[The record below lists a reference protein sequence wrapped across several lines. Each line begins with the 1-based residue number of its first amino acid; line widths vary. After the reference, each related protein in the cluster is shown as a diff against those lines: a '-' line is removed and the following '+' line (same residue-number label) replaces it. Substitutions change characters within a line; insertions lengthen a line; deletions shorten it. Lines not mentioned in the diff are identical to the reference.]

1 MIHGIMIHGIMMHW
15 FDISAGLLLLI
26 GCLWSCWRG
35 FTREIVSLLSM
46 MAVIILSA
54 RAYPH
59 VVRLLEPL
67 TSLTLLRQTMG
78 SSAIVLAAILAY
90 IIVVKLVRRLLATDR
105 PSVRQRLL
113 GGLVGGVKAAV
124 LMAALLTLW
133 TCLNPQAAARLTAES
148 KMAPLLL
155 QTAQLM
161 TPLLPADRQTSSTS
175 AVYPKTRAM
184 HQPNPP
190 GISPR
195 DDQALRRLIR
205 ERLREP

>member
-1 MIHGIMIHGIMMHW
+1 MIHGIMMHG
-15 FDISAGLLLLI
+15 FDISAGLLLLL

-67 TSLTLLRQTMG
+67 TALTWLRQTMG

-90 IIVVKLVRRLLATDR
+90 IIVVQLVRRLLATTR

-124 LMAALLTLW
+124 FMAALLILW
-133 TCLNPQAAARLTAES
+133 THLNPQAAAQLTAES
-148 KMAPLLL
+148 KVAPLLF

-161 TPLLPADRQTSSTS
+161 IPLLPADRRTPPS
-175 AVYPKTRAM
+175 AVYPKTRATQ
-184 HQPNPP
+184 QPNPP

-205 ERLREP
+205 ERLRDP

>member
-1 MIHGIMIHGIMMHW
+1 MMHW

-35 FTREIVSLLSM
+35 FTREIVSLLGV
-46 MAVIILSA
+46 MAVIILSVWV
-54 RAYPH
+54 YPH
-59 VVRLLEPL
+59 VGRLLEPL
-67 TSLTLLRQTMG
+67 TSLTWLRQTMG

-90 IIVVKLVRRLLATDR
+90 IIVVRLVRRLLAPTR
-105 PSVRQRLL
+105 PSMRQRLL

-124 LMAALLTLW
+124 LMAALLILW
-133 TCLNPQAAARLTAES
+133 TRLNPQAAARLTAES
-148 KMAPLLL
+148 KVAPLLV

-161 TPLLPADRQTSSTS
+161 IPLLPAGSRTSSTS
-175 AVYPKTRAM
+175 AVYPKTRTT

-190 GISPR
+190 GISPS

-205 ERLREP
+205 ERFRDP

>member
-1 MIHGIMIHGIMMHW
+1 
-15 FDISAGLLLLI
+15 
-26 GCLWSCWRG
+26 
-35 FTREIVSLLSM
+35 

-54 RAYPH
+54 RVYPH

-67 TSLTLLRQTMG
+67 TSLTWLRQTMG

-90 IIVVKLVRRLLATDR
+90 IIVVQLVRRRLATTR
-105 PSVRQRLL
+105 PSVRQCLL

-124 LMAALLTLW
+124 LIAALLILW
-133 TCLNPQAAARLTAES
+133 SRLNPQAATRLTAES
-148 KMAPLLL
+148 KVAPLLL

-161 TPLLPADRQTSSTS
+161 IPLLPADRRTSSTS
-175 AVYPKTRAM
+175 AVYPKIRAT

-205 ERLREP
+205 ERLRDP

>member
-1 MIHGIMIHGIMMHW
+1 MMHG

-35 FTREIVSLLSM
+35 FTREIVSLLGM

-54 RAYPH
+54 QAYPH

-67 TSLTLLRQTMG
+67 TSLTWLRQTIG

-90 IIVVKLVRRLLATDR
+90 IIVVQLVRRLLATTR

-124 LMAALLTLW
+124 LMAALLILW
-133 TCLNPQAAARLTAES
+133 TRLNPQAAARLTAES
-148 KMAPLLL
+148 KVAPLLV

-161 TPLLPADRQTSSTS
+161 IPLLPVDRRTSSTS
-175 AVYPKTRAM
+175 AVYPKTRATQ
-184 HQPNPP
+184 QPNPP

-205 ERLREP
+205 ERLRDP

>member
-1 MIHGIMIHGIMMHW
+1 MIHGIMMHG

-35 FTREIVSLLSM
+35 FTREIVSLLGM
-46 MAVIILSA
+46 MAVIILSVQ
-54 RAYPH
+54 AYPH

-67 TSLTLLRQTMG
+67 TSLTWLRQTIG

-90 IIVVKLVRRLLATDR
+90 IIVVQLVRRLLATTR

-124 LMAALLTLW
+124 LMAALLILW
-133 TCLNPQAAARLTAES
+133 TRLNPQAAARLTAES
-148 KMAPLLL
+148 KVAPLLV

-161 TPLLPADRQTSSTS
+161 IPLLPVDRRTSSTS
-175 AVYPKTRAM
+175 AVYPKTRAT

-205 ERLREP
+205 ERLRDP